1 MRRRLFQP
9 IADQANFIQRD
20 NVARAYCDLYRTNS
34 QEFPSECGETAYEER
49 IKAAYPIH
57 PEIFERLY
65 NDWSTLQNFQRTRGV
80 LRLMA
85 SVIHSL
91 WDNGDRSPLIM
102 PANILLDD
110 LPVQSELNRYLPDNW
125 PPVIERDIDGPNS
138 LPTRIDGEA
147 PNLGRY
153 GACRRVA
160 RSIFLGSAPIQTA
173 ANQGLEDRRIK
184 LGCVN
189 PGEPA
194 AIFGDAMRRL
204 ANTAAYLYQDGARYW
219 YSTQPTVATL
229 AEGRAEEYRRNR
241 DPVDKQIEVRLRA
254 DLSNRGDFKAV
265 HVLPA
270 SGQDVQDDHDA
281 RLVVLGPNYPHNR
294 EQEADSRAVTAA
306 KAILEFR
313 GTTPRLFRNGLAFLA
328 PDQARLQDLEDA
340 VRHYLAWQSILDDR
354 ERLDLPPHQVRQAEN
369 RKQESE
375 STVRGTHR

>member
-1 MRRRLFQP
+1 M
-9 IADQANFIQRD
+9 
-20 NVARAYCDLYRTNS
+20 
-34 QEFPSECGETAYEER
+34 
-49 IKAAYPIH
+49 
-57 PEIFERLY
+57 
-65 NDWSTLQNFQRTRGV
+65 

-110 LPVQSELNRYLPDNW
+110 PPVQSELNRYLPDNW

-189 PGEPA
+189 PGEPP

-281 RLVVLGPNYPHNR
+281 RLVVLGPNYPHTR

-313 GTTPRLFRNGLAFLA
+313 GSSPRLFRNGLGVLGAGPGAA
-328 PDQARLQDLEDA
+328 PGLGGRRTALSGMA
-340 VRHYLAWQSILDDR
+340 IN
-354 ERLDLPPHQVRQAEN
+354 P
-369 RKQESE
+369 
-375 STVRGTHR
+375 

>member
-1 MRRRLFQP
+1 M
-9 IADQANFIQRD
+9 
-20 NVARAYCDLYRTNS
+20 
-34 QEFPSECGETAYEER
+34 
-49 IKAAYPIH
+49 
-57 PEIFERLY
+57 
-65 NDWSTLQNFQRTRGV
+65 
-80 LRLMA
+80 
-85 SVIHSL
+85 
-91 WDNGDRSPLIM
+91 
-102 PANILLDD
+102 
-110 LPVQSELNRYLPDNW
+110 
-125 PPVIERDIDGPNS
+125 IERDIDGPNS
-138 LPTRIDGEA
+138 LPTQIDGDV

-189 PGEPA
+189 PGEPP

-241 DPVDKQIEVRLRA
+241 DPVDKQIEARLRA

-281 RLVVLGPNYPHNR
+281 RLVVLGPNYPHTR
-294 EQEADSRAVTAA
+294 EQETDSRAVTAA

-313 GTTPRLFRNGLAFLA
+313 GSSPRLFRNGLAFLA

-369 RKQESE
+369 RKQESDNAVKGTYRRVLPVAAGAG
-375 STVRGTHR
+375 TVVSH

>member
-1 MRRRLFQP
+1 MIGRIDSSWRPATAEESFEIVRRRLFQP
-9 IADQANFIQRD
+9 ITDQANFIQRD
-20 NVARAYCDLYRTNS
+20 NVARAYCDLYRNNA
-34 QEFPSECGETAYEER
+34 QEFPSECGETTYEDR

-57 PEIFERLY
+57 PEVFERLY
-65 NDWSTLQNFQRTRGV
+65 TDWSTLQNFQRTRGV

-138 LPTRIDGEA
+138 LPTRIDGDV

-189 PGEPA
+189 PWEPP

-241 DPVDKQIEVRLRA
+241 DPVDKQIEARLRA

-265 HVLPA
+265 PYP
-270 SGQDVQDDHDA
+270 SG
-281 RLVVLGPNYPHNR
+281 
-294 EQEADSRAVTAA
+294 
-306 KAILEFR
+306 
-313 GTTPRLFRNGLAFLA
+313 
-328 PDQARLQDLEDA
+328 
-340 VRHYLAWQSILDDR
+340 VRPGR
-354 ERLDLPPHQVRQAEN
+354 PGRP
-369 RKQESE
+369 
-375 STVRGTHR
+375 